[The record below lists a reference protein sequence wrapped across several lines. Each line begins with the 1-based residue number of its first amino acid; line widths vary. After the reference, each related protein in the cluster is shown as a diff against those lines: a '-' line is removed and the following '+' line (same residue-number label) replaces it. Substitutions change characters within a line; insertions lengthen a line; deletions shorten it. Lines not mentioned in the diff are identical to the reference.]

1 MTMRDILKE
10 KGSEVLT
17 VDVDTGVPEVAR
29 IMMDKN
35 IGALLVEDDGKL
47 CGIVTERDVVRIL
60 GRTGC
65 DMDGVR
71 AADIMVKSEN
81 LLVAEADDQNDY
93 VMAVMV
99 QKNFRHMPIV
109 DEGEIVGLISIRD
122 VVKAHVKKLQAQVHF
137 LTEYVR

>member
-1 MTMRDILKE
+1 MTIRDILRE

-17 VDVDTGVPEVAR
+17 VDMDTSIPDTAR
-29 IMMDKN
+29 VMMEKN

-60 GRTGC
+60 GKTGC
-65 DMDGVR
+65 DLEGLRV
-71 AADIMVKSEN
+71 ADIMVKSEN
-81 LLVAEADDQNDY
+81 LFVAEADDQNDT
-93 VMAVMV
+93 VMAIMV

-137 LTEYVR
+137 LSEYNR